1 MENFNPY
8 LEKIDLTYWRDL
20 CQREGRLRHYEAGEF
35 FLEAGKVARFMGYVQ
50 SGSLKYTV
58 NDSEGNEHVINLE
71 PEGGFASDFPNSL
84 YGIPSKV
91 SVIATSPCEIYCV
104 PTAALR
110 SRISTDP
117 EFKFIVAKTTEQI
130 FEQVYSRLI
139 ESYTIPPRERYQQ
152 LVAKYPYLFEIFQ
165 LQDIASFLRITPTHL
180 SRIRNETTSDK

>member
-1 MENFNPY
+1 MARPVPKGRKVTPLRSRRILLGSRKGCTIY
-8 LEKIDLTYWRDL
+8 GLCPKRLT
-20 CQREGRLRHYEAGEF
+20 QIHS
-35 FLEAGKVARFMGYVQ
+35 K
-50 SGSLKYTV
+50 
-58 NDSEGNEHVINLE
+58 HVINLE

-139 ESYTIPPRERYQQ
+139 ESYTISPRERYQQ

-180 SRIRNETTSDK
+180 SRIRKETTSDK